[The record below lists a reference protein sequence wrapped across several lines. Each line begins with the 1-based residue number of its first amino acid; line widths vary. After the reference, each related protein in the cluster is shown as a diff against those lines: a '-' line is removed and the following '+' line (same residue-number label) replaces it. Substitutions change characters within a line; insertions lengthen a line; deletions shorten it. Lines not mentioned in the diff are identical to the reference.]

1 MSVAGSRLQPER
13 LGLGIKRGASARSVQ
28 EVVDQSHPRVSGGDE
43 RPRVRRRDAQKHAPI
58 IRIPKGNNPVA
69 LARLRLE
76 TGEDARA
83 AAIGRSDLT
92 TAGAVE

>member
-1 MSVAGSRLQPER
+1 MRAASSAAVRTV
-13 LGLGIKRGASARSVQ
+13 GIERGASAQSVK
-28 EVVDQSHPRVSGGDE
+28 EVVNQFHRRVRGGDE
-43 RPRVRRRDAQKHAPI
+43 RSRVRRRDAQKHAPI